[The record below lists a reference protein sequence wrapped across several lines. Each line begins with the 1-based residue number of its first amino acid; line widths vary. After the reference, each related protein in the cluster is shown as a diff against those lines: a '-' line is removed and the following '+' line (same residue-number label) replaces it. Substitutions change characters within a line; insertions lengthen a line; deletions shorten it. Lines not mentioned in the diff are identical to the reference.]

1 MSKKDIFKLGVLK
14 LAFSLSSKTNIFA
27 LLKLWLVRCEE
38 EPRNKD
44 HHRQILT
51 DMLKEYQERM
61 LEFPAD
67 LEQLGADMARSL
79 SSDGND

>member
-1 MSKKDIFKLGVLK
+1 M
-14 LAFSLSSKTNIFA
+14 FA

-51 DMLKEYQERM
+51 EMFKEYQERT

-67 LEQLGADMARSL
+67 LEQLGADMARRL